1 MHAHRESSICLLF
14 QQQKKEWKKIWI
26 GCCIATQCRSVL
38 FFYLLY
44 NQLSIIIMY
53 YLVLEMLCSGNKSNT
68 TIWSWLTKNVNFPSS
83 GICMSCLNTKWM
95 CNIFLDKDH
104 ANANVSLL
112 CVSFM
117 YVGSRYIYLC
127 IKSINDEKLLNDVT
141 VYDLK
146 ELVITRNFY
155 WY

>member
-1 MHAHRESSICLLF
+1 MHAHRVSSICLLF

-44 NQLSIIIMY
+44 NQLSSIIIMY
-53 YLVLEMLCSGNKSNT
+53 YLLEMLCSGNKSNT
-68 TIWSWLTKNVNFPSS
+68 TWSWLTKNVNFPIS

-112 CVSFM
+112 CVSFI
-117 YVGSRYIYLC
+117 YVGISMYKNC
-127 IKSINDEKLLNDVT
+127 KWWKKLLNDVT